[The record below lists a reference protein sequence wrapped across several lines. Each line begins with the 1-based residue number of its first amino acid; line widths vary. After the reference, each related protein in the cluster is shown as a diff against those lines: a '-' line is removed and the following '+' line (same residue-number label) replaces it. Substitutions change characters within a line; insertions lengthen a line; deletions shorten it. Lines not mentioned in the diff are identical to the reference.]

1 MQNKLPMPMQMQPF
15 ELKPLPLED
24 WPDIDHIITE
34 DGAPVD
40 NVLSEKHMRLLTEP
54 LYTSWQTDRPFV
66 ALANVGLFY
75 GVDIQPLV
83 PDVLLSVNVCLPE
96 DLRPKLNRSYFV
108 WKYGKPPDIVIEIV
122 SNKKGGEDTRKLEL
136 YADVRIANYV
146 VFDPEAYLS
155 NEVLR
160 VYRLRGNRLELD
172 IASPCRFESI
182 GLGLTIWSGRFEN
195 TDGQWLRWTNNE
207 GVVIPTGAE
216 QADAATKRADAADQR
231 AGAAKERADAA
242 EKRANAAEE
251 EIEKSK
257 QAAADAVHENARL
270 LDLLRL
276 HNIES

>member
-1 MQNKLPMPMQMQPF
+1 MPIPMQPF
-15 ELKPLPLED
+15 ELKPLPPED
-24 WPDIDHIITE
+24 WPNIDHIITE

-40 NVLSEKHMRLLTEP
+40 NILSEKHMRLLTEP
-54 LYTSWQTDRPFV
+54 LYTSWQPDHPFV

-108 WKYGKPPDIVIEIV
+108 WKYGKPPDVVIEIV

-146 VFDPEAYLS
+146 IYDPEAYLGK
-155 NEVLR
+155 EVLR
-160 VYRLRGNRLELD
+160 VYRLQGTRLEQD
-172 IASPCRFESI
+172 VVTPYSFGSV
-182 GLGLTIWSGRFEN
+182 GLGVTIWSGRFEN
-195 TDGQWLRWTNNE
+195 TDGNWLRWTDAN
-207 GVVIPTGAE
+207 GILIPTGAERADAAAE
-216 QADAATKRADAADQR
+216 QADAAA
-231 AGAAKERADAA
+231 ERADAA
-242 EKRANAAEE
+242 EQRADAAEE

-257 QAAADAVHENARL
+257 QAVTDAAQENARL
-270 LDLLRL
+270 LDLLRQ